1 MPTSTSAE
9 ATEVAAEAAA
19 PAPKARTLS
28 ARPRLKAAVVAEP
41 EAAAEEA
48 APAPAPKRA
57 TKATAASAPAAA
69 PAPAPSGKGSQNLQD
84 QFLNHLRKNKTPVTM
99 FLVKGVKLQGIVTW
113 FDNFSILLR
122 RDGQS
127 QLVYKHAVSTIMP
140 STPIDTRLFGTT
152 EGNKKARLLQDVF
165 LASIRAAAVQVT
177 MFLVNGVMLQ
187 GRVAAYDLF
196 CMMLEREGYVQL
208 AYKHAVS
215 TIQPV
220 TPVDLTGEWDGE
232 EETDA

>member
-1 MPTSTSAE
+1 MSSRTLTARPRPSKPE
-9 ATEVAAEAAA
+9 PEQTEVAETAPPAAIAAA
-19 PAPKARTLS
+19 PLP
-28 ARPRLKAAVVAEP
+28 
-41 EAAAEEA
+41 
-48 APAPAPKRA
+48 
-57 TKATAASAPAAA
+57 
-69 PAPAPSGKGSQNLQD
+69 GKGQNLQD
-84 QFLNHLRKNKTPVTM
+84 QFLNLLRRNKIPVTM

-140 STPIDTRLFGTT
+140 SVPIDARQFASAA
-152 EGNKKARLLQDVF
+152 EGGKKVRLLQDVF
-165 LASIRAAAVQVT
+165 LSSVRAAEVQVT

-196 CMMLEREGYVQL
+196 CMLLEREGYVQL

-220 TPVDLTGEWDGE
+220 TPVDLTGGE
-232 EETDA
+232 PDDEGDDV

>member
-1 MPTSTSAE
+1 MTS
-9 ATEVAAEAAA
+9 
-19 PAPKARTLS
+19 RTLS
-28 ARPRLKAAVVAEP
+28 ARPRAAKAEIPV
-41 EAAAEEA
+41 EE
-48 APAPAPKRA
+48 APAPATA
-57 TKATAASAPAAA
+57 TG
-69 PAPAPSGKGSQNLQD
+69 GKGQNLQD
-84 QFLNHLRKNKTPVTM
+84 QFLNLLRKNKVPVTM

-140 STPIDTRLFGTT
+140 SQPVDAAQFGSAG
-152 EGNKKARLLQDVF
+152 EGGKKARLLQDVF
-165 LASIRAAAVQVT
+165 LSSLRKEAVQVT

-196 CMMLEREGYVQL
+196 CMLLEREGYVQL

-220 TPVDLTGEWDGE
+220 TPVDLTGEWDGDE
-232 EETDA
+232 DEPV

>member
-1 MPTSTSAE
+1 MSSG
-9 ATEVAAEAAA
+9 
-19 PAPKARTLS
+19 TLS
-28 ARPRLKAAVVAEP
+28 ARPRPEKAEAEP
-41 EAAAEEA
+41 
-48 APAPAPKRA
+48 APEPVAITGAI
-57 TKATAASAPAAA
+57 
-69 PAPAPSGKGSQNLQD
+69 KGQNLQD
-84 QFLNHLRKNKTPVTM
+84 QFLNLLRKNKVPVTM

-140 STPIDTRLFGTT
+140 SQPINADAFGGTA
-152 EGNKKARLLQDVF
+152 EGSKKVRLLQDVF
-165 LASIRAAAVQVT
+165 LSSVRQAGVQVT

-196 CMMLEREGYVQL
+196 CMLLEREGYVQL

-220 TPVDLTGEWDGE
+220 TPVDLTGEADQG
-232 EETDA
+232 DDD

>member
-1 MPTSTSAE
+1 MAGRTLTARPK
-9 ATEVAAEAAA
+9 
-19 PAPKARTLS
+19 PKA
-28 ARPRLKAAVVAEP
+28 AEP
-41 EAAAEEA
+41 ESIE
-48 APAPAPKRA
+48 
-57 TKATAASAPAAA
+57 APAAA
-69 PAPAPSGKGSQNLQD
+69 PSGPAGKGQNLQD
-84 QFLNHLRKNKTPVTM
+84 QFLNLLRKNKTPVTM

-127 QLVYKHAVSTIMP
+127 QLVYKHAISTIMP
-140 STPIDTRLFGTT
+140 SVPVDARQFGAGTD
-152 EGNKKARLLQDVF
+152 GSKKVRLLQDVF
-165 LASIRAAAVQVT
+165 LSSIRNAGVQVT

-196 CMMLEREGYVQL
+196 CMLLEREGYVQL

-220 TPVDLTGEWDGE
+220 TPVDLQGDGE
-232 EETDA
+232 DEDD